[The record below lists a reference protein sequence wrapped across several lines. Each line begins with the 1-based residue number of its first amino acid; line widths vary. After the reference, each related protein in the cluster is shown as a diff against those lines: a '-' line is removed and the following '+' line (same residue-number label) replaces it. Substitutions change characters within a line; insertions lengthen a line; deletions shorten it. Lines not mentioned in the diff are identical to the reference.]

1 MQQPKAALTARL
13 QRVPTL
19 PFPSD
24 RGLAALPGG
33 LHGTATR
40 AGAAGAQCWQLDATH
55 SAWRRAKAC
64 LISSRCFLF
73 LVCVNTN
80 EMQLLHSVLGW
91 LSCAACLAVH
101 LWEILALS
109 YLYIFILKE
118 GKEQSHFSAPFL
130 SWIKSALHS
139 SISFLSTNHCT
150 PEISPANK
158 TLHTITAAPS
168 SQHHSPLTSSDW
180 QLPKLFTRSHWKALP
195 PTQQAAS
202 AFKPASHSTW
212 SKKTSL
218 CEGALLLGL

>member
-150 PEISPANK
+150 PDISPANK
-158 TLHTITAAPS
+158 TLHTVTAAPS

>member
-150 PEISPANK
+150 PDISPANK
-158 TLHTITAAPS
+158 TLHTVTAAPS

-212 SKKTSL
+212 SKKTSP

>member
-24 RGLAALPGG
+24 RGLAALPEG

-180 QLPKLFTRSHWKALP
+180 QLPKPFTTLP
-195 PTQQAAS
+195 LESSPSNTTGSFSFQTCQ
-202 AFKPASHSTW
+202 P
-212 SKKTSL
+212 L
-218 CEGALLLGL
+218 NLE

>member
-150 PEISPANK
+150 PEISRANK

>member
-24 RGLAALPGG
+24 RGLAALPEG

-109 YLYIFILKE
+109 YLYIFIRVRVV
-118 GKEQSHFSAPFL
+118 FSLVPYEMNIIILLVVQNFFL
-130 SWIKSALHS
+130 I
-139 SISFLSTNHCT
+139 LS
-150 PEISPANK
+150 
-158 TLHTITAAPS
+158 LVV
-168 SQHHSPLTSSDW
+168 
-180 QLPKLFTRSHWKALP
+180 
-195 PTQQAAS
+195 
-202 AFKPASHSTW
+202 
-212 SKKTSL
+212 
-218 CEGALLLGL
+218 